1 MGYYGYESYRLPAY
15 GGSCG
20 CSSDGEYDPRP
31 AEVDDEPYAAGASAT
46 FSKSA
51 VIFEDGYWN
60 TPTNWVERQ
69 STQTELHCVAH
80 GGPNGGHVRFEIV
93 GENKLERVS
102 GHVLPVEQ
110 DVSSGKKLD
119 FTIVYKGQ
127 LPSTNAEDI
136 VVTTTFTE
144 NVVGATPSSSQSKL
158 TSVKVEL
165 TPIDLPPENQS
176 PHRHILGIA
185 EKVNYCF
192 YPNVSGPALHD
203 GTEGDMLLQ
212 IDDVGRCFYAPWTGG
227 VYSVSIVMADAS
239 HDTFINV
246 VEPSVECRNVRR
258 NDEIPSVCGEAG
270 WIGMKFD
277 LYLQPRTVSFEW
289 ILMEEIPVSEECA
302 IPASGYFAVTN
313 ILPSV
318 HNSDAGAGEW
328 SQPRLSDG
336 SWTHDK
342 AQMPHGCPPAY
353 GPEAWPP
360 GRLTWDIPIGWG
372 DALHTLKGRIRPN
385 PTQQVYE
392 MQCDGTLSVSKF
404 GHVIERQT
412 NNCVR
417 LDW

>member
-1 MGYYGYESYRLPAY
+1 MLDR
-15 GGSCG
+15 
-20 CSSDGEYDPRP
+20 
-31 AEVDDEPYAAGASAT
+31 
-46 FSKSA
+46 
-51 VIFEDGYWN
+51 
-60 TPTNWVERQ
+60 
-69 STQTELHCVAH
+69 
-80 GGPNGGHVRFEIV
+80 
-93 GENKLERVS
+93 
-102 GHVLPVEQ
+102 Q
-110 DVSSGKKLD
+110 DVSPGKKLD
-119 FTIVYKGQ
+119 FTITYKGQ
-127 LPSTNAEDI
+127 LPSSEAEDI

-144 NVVGATPSSSQSKL
+144 NVAGATPSSSQSKL

-165 TPIDLPPENQS
+165 TPLDLPPENQS

-192 YPNVSGPALHD
+192 FPNVSGPALHD

-392 MQCDGTLSVSKF
+392 IQCDGTLSVSKF

-417 LDW
+417 LDWQ